1 MVKKKPEPGIKILK
15 FGGISLATPDRIQGV
30 LEILRNSSR
39 KHKVAVVLSA
49 FGGVTDD
56 LEKAGE
62 LAAAGDESY
71 LELLGALEQ
80 RHFSVIK
87 ELLEAKKQTPVL
99 AQTKMVLNELEDVLN
114 GAYLVKELSRKTCDF
129 VVSFGGQLSCY
140 IITQALKQ
148 SRVKVEFLDARQV
161 IRTNADFGCARV
173 HLKKTRRLI
182 RSHFKTA
189 RALQVISGSVGST
202 EQEETTTLGR
212 AGSDFTAAIVAASV
226 GSRELEIWTHVDG
239 ILTADPDKVTKAF
252 SIPELS
258 YEEAMEL
265 SHFGASVIYPPTLQ
279 PVLDKQIPIRIR
291 NTFNPGFEG
300 TVIKEKLDPTTD
312 RSIIK
317 GISSIPEIALF
328 RLSGSGIVGIHGTSL
343 RLFRALA
350 GKGINVILIT
360 QASSEHSIC
369 FAIDPRQAAVARRA
383 IEAEFETEMKSH
395 LIDSVLIE
403 RNLSVI
409 AVVGQDMRNIPGI
422 SGRLFHTLGVNGV
435 NVAAI
440 AQGSSELNITVVI
453 SKKDLDKALNAVHES
468 FFLSD
473 TKTLNLF
480 IAGTGLVGK
489 TLLTQIDQQAESLL
503 RNNGL
508 ELRIIGISNSRKMTF
523 SEDGIPAANWV
534 SALKKSRTRAD
545 IDQFTDSIVEL
556 NLRNSIFVD
565 NTAAAAVATTYE
577 KVLDSSISVV
587 TPNKVACSGKFSD
600 YQNLKSVAHR
610 RGVRFL
616 FETNVGAGLPV
627 LSTLKDLIDSG
638 DEVTRIQGMLS
649 GSLCYI
655 FDALMD
661 GKKFSQAV
669 QEAVGLGFAE
679 PDPRLDLEGTDV
691 ARKTLILARE
701 SGLRMELKDI
711 KVQNMVPRSCRKI
724 DSVPELFKGLSE
736 HDSEFEKIRAKAKA
750 ENRKLKYIASV
761 ENGQGSA
768 ALESIDSSHPFYTL
782 KGNDNVVSFT
792 THRYSTR
799 PLVVR
804 GPGAGAEVTAA
815 GVFADIIRISN
826 L

>member
-1 MVKKKPEPGIKILK
+1 MKILK
-15 FGGISLATPDRIQGV
+15 FGGISIATPERVRGV
-30 LEILRNSSR
+30 MEILRNSSR
-39 KHKVAVVLSA
+39 KHKVAIVLSA

-56 LEKAGE
+56 LAKAGE

-71 LELLGALEQ
+71 LEFLEAIEQ
-80 RHFSVIK
+80 RHISAIK
-87 ELLEAKKQTPVL
+87 ELLDAKNQTPVL

-129 VVSFGGQLSCY
+129 VVSFGGQLSGY
-140 IITQALKQ
+140 IISQALKQ

-161 IRTNADFGCARV
+161 VKTNADFGCARV
-173 HLKKTRRLI
+173 HLAKTRRLI
-182 RSHFKTA
+182 RNHFKTV
-189 RALQVISGSVGST
+189 RAVQIITGAVGST
-202 EQEETTTLGR
+202 DQEEPTTLGR
-212 AGSDFTAAIVAASV
+212 AGSDFTAAIVAASL
-226 GSRELEIWTHVDG
+226 GAKELEIWTHVDG
-239 ILTADPDKVTKAF
+239 ILTADPAKVTKAF

-258 YEEAMEL
+258 YEEVIEL

-279 PVLDKQIPIRIR
+279 PALDKQIPIRIR
-291 NTFNPGFEG
+291 NAFNPAFEG
-300 TVIKEKLDPTTD
+300 TAIKKQLDPSTD

-317 GISSIPEIALF
+317 GISSITEIALF
-328 RLSGSGIVGIHGTSL
+328 RFSGSGIVGIHGTSL

-350 GKGINVILIT
+350 DKGINVILIT

-369 FAIDPRQAAVARRA
+369 FATDPKQTARARQA
-383 IEAEFETEMKSH
+383 IEAEFEMEMKSH
-395 LIDSVLIE
+395 LIDSLLIE

-453 SKKDLDKALNAVHES
+453 SKTDLDKALNAVHES

-489 TLLTQIDQQAESLL
+489 TLLTQIDQQTESLL
-503 RNNGL
+503 RNNEL
-508 ELRIIGISNSRKMTF
+508 ELRIVGISNSRKMAF
-523 SEDGIPAANWV
+523 VEDGIPAANWESV
-534 SALKKSRTRAD
+534 LKKSRTRAN
-545 IDQFTDSIVEL
+545 IDKFTDRIVEL

-565 NTAAAAVATTYE
+565 NTAEAAVAATYE
-577 KVLDSSISVV
+577 KMLDSSISVV

-600 YQNLKSVAHR
+600 YQKLKSVAHR

-669 QEAVGLGFAE
+669 KEAVELGFAE

-701 SGLRMELKDI
+701 SGLRMELKNI
-711 KVQNMVPRSCRKI
+711 KVQNMVPKSCRKI
-724 DSVPELFKGLSE
+724 DSVPELFKGLSK
-736 HDSEFEKIRAKAKA
+736 HDSEFEEIRAMASA
-750 ENRKLKYIASV
+750 QNRKLKYIASV

-768 ALESIDSSHPFYTL
+768 ALESIDSSHPFYAL

-792 THRYSTR
+792 TTRYSTR

-804 GPGAGAEVTAA
+804 GPRSRGRGDRC
-815 GVFADIIRISN
+815 GSIC
-826 L
+826 

>member
-1 MVKKKPEPGIKILK
+1 M
-15 FGGISLATPDRIQGV
+15 
-30 LEILRNSSR
+30 
-39 KHKVAVVLSA
+39 
-49 FGGVTDD
+49 
-56 LEKAGE
+56 
-62 LAAAGDESY
+62 
-71 LELLGALEQ
+71 
-80 RHFSVIK
+80 
-87 ELLEAKKQTPVL
+87 
-99 AQTKMVLNELEDVLN
+99 
-114 GAYLVKELSRKTCDF
+114 
-129 VVSFGGQLSCY
+129 
-140 IITQALKQ
+140 
-148 SRVKVEFLDARQV
+148 
-161 IRTNADFGCARV
+161 
-173 HLKKTRRLI
+173 
-182 RSHFKTA
+182 
-189 RALQVISGSVGST
+189 
-202 EQEETTTLGR
+202 
-212 AGSDFTAAIVAASV
+212 
-226 GSRELEIWTHVDG
+226 
-239 ILTADPDKVTKAF
+239 
-252 SIPELS
+252 
-258 YEEAMEL
+258 
-265 SHFGASVIYPPTLQ
+265 
-279 PVLDKQIPIRIR
+279 
-291 NTFNPGFEG
+291 
-300 TVIKEKLDPTTD
+300 
-312 RSIIK
+312 
-317 GISSIPEIALF
+317 
-328 RLSGSGIVGIHGTSL
+328 
-343 RLFRALA
+343 
-350 GKGINVILIT
+350 
-360 QASSEHSIC
+360 
-369 FAIDPRQAAVARRA
+369 
-383 IEAEFETEMKSH
+383 
-395 LIDSVLIE
+395 
-403 RNLSVI
+403 
-409 AVVGQDMRNIPGI
+409 
-422 SGRLFHTLGVNGV
+422 
-435 NVAAI
+435 
-440 AQGSSELNITVVI
+440 
-453 SKKDLDKALNAVHES
+453 
-468 FFLSD
+468 
-473 TKTLNLF
+473 F